1 MRLLLTVLA
10 LALLSLLGS
19 RLGFRSRRA
28 SLGIRLFVSSG
39 SHFVLMGF
47 LLGPH
52 GAGLVTEGLTDA
64 LAPFVALGLGW
75 IGLLFGLQFDRPTLR
90 AFRRREHAVLIGQ
103 SVVTWAVLAGGLAG
117 LLLLAGRHDPASL
130 AAVFAAAAA
139 GCISSPTGAAVVF
152 GSARVSGPVSRLA
165 TLATSL
171 DGAIGIVFLAAVYAA
186 VHQPVPVALV
196 DLGPLRWIAA
206 PILLALLFG
215 WLFLSL
221 SREKPPPDE
230 FVLFLLALALIVA
243 GTSLSMAASALFA
256 SWLTGVFIANLSPMR
271 KRVYTA
277 LARWEK
283 PLHVL
288 FLLLAG
294 ALLNFGTWYVA
305 VLLAGYLVLRTA
317 GKLLGGSLAGPL
329 LEPMPG
335 SKRFGATLLSQGGV
349 SIAIAM
355 SARLVLR
362 PRFPGS
368 VVVPALFDAV
378 ILGIMV
384 FEILGPI
391 AMRRYLAGVGEITEV
406 GEAGEPP
413 SRKRD
418 QVSNSGTGSLPAAS
432 PG

>member
-10 LALLSLLGS
+10 LVLLSLLGS
-19 RLGFRSRRA
+19 RLGFRSQRA

-39 SHFVLMGF
+39 SHYVLMGF

-52 GAGLVTEGLTDA
+52 GAGLVTEGLTDS
-64 LAPFVALGLGW
+64 LAPFIALGLGW
-75 IGLLFGLQFDRPTLR
+75 IGLLFGLQFDRQTLR
-90 AFRRREHAVLIGQ
+90 AFDRREHAVLIGQ
-103 SVVTWAVLAGGLAG
+103 SVVTWTVLAGGLTG
-117 LLLLAGRHDPASL
+117 LLLLAGRDDPASL
-130 AAVFAAAAA
+130 AAACAAAAA
-139 GCISSPTGAAVVF
+139 GCASSPTGAAVVF
-152 GSARVSGPVSRLA
+152 GSARVSGPFSRLA

-171 DGAIGIVFLAAVYAA
+171 DGAIGIVFLAAIYAA
-186 VHQPVPVALV
+186 VHPPVPVALV

-256 SWLTGVFIANLSPMR
+256 SWLTGVFIANLSPLR

-294 ALLNFGTWYVA
+294 ALLNFGTWYV
-305 VLLAGYLVLRTA
+305 VLLLAGYLVLRTV
-317 GKLLGGSLAGPL
+317 GKLLGGRLARPL
-329 LEPMPG
+329 LEPLPG

-355 SARLVLR
+355 SALLVLR
-362 PRFPGS
+362 SRFPGS

-384 FEILGPI
+384 FEILGPVT
-391 AMRRYLAGVGEITEV
+391 MRRFLAGVGEIF
-406 GEAGEPP
+406 EAGDTGEPP
-413 SRKRD
+413 SRKGD
-418 QVSNSGTGSLPAAS
+418 QAGDGGTGSLPAVS